1 MNSCVSHD
9 VFISVN
15 NVLRR
20 YNEIKKKSKIYK
32 ILWNTLY
39 NNNGNV
45 LC

>member
-20 YNEIKKKSKIYK
+20 YNEIKKKIKN
-32 ILWNTLY
+32 LQNTVEY
-39 NNNGNV
+39 II
-45 LC
+45 